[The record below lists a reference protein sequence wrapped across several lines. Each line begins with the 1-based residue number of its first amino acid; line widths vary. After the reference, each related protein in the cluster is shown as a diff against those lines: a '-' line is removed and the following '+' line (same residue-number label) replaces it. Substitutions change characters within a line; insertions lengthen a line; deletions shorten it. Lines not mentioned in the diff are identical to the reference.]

1 MVIFLVG
8 WVVWPILAVFFLV
21 VGAYWWRRRH
31 YGHMPPTEDVDME
44 MPPVDNGGDGPGA
57 PANDEA
63 GPSGAE
69 AGAAG
74 GDPLPPSQ
82 VKKIFFKINSSLI

>member
-1 MVIFLVG
+1 
-8 WVVWPILAVFFLV
+8 
-21 VGAYWWRRRH
+21 
-31 YGHMPPTEDVDME
+31 MPPTEDADME

-63 GPSGAE
+63 GSSGAE

-74 GDPLPPSQ
+74 GDPLPPPQ
-82 VKKIFFKINSSLI
+82 VKKNFLNQF